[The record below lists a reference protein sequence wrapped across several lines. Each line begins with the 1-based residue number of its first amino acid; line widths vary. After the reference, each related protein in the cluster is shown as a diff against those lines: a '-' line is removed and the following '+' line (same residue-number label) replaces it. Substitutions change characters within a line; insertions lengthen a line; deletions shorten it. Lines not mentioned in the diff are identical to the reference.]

1 MTDRRALLLL
11 LTTLLPAGPTSAA
24 TMVLDARLHHLRCDG
39 PREWSDFPE
48 RPEGPN
54 LSLRFQAERNEA
66 ECTLRLRQQDVK
78 QTWRILLNGKELFRL
93 PPDENDMVLVV
104 PVPPGVLRT

>member
-1 MTDRRALLLL
+1 MTNRRVLPLL
-11 LTTLLPAGPTSAA
+11 LTVLLSAGPASAA
-24 TMVLDARLHHLRCDG
+24 PILLDARLHHLRCDG

-78 QTWRILLNGKELFRL
+78 QSWRVILNGKELVRL
-93 PPDENDMVLVV
+93 PPDENDMVLVI
-104 PVPPGVLRT
+104 PVPPGV